1 MGTKGKLLKASMSLR
16 SCGDESLHYITP
28 DLTQKQKD
36 EAFKLRQ
43 EWRQRMTDVGKRNL
57 VIRIGKRIR

>member
-28 DLTQKQKD
+28 DLTQKQRD
-36 EAFKLRQ
+36 EA
-43 EWRQRMTDVGKRNL
+43 EERQRMTDVGKRNL